1 MAIDSQQ
8 ISLVIAIAIKKAK
21 AKTKKINPIPQK
33 LSQLHLTISMSMI
46 QSSQVIDQSSVSQSI
61 NKTSRQSTSQSNQS
75 VS

>member
-21 AKTKKINPIPQK
+21 AKTKKINPIPQN

>member
-21 AKTKKINPIPQK
+21 AKTKKINPIPQI